1 MLIDFLMIVDKI
13 YLTEPQYVCLEFTAA
28 DVAVRLGFFLLTT
41 KENLIDF
48 KNNYY
53 VII

>member
-28 DVAVRLGFFLLTT
+28 DVAGAVRFFFVDD
-41 KENLIDF
+41 KRKSYRF
-48 KNNYY
+48 
-53 VII
+53 